1 MEEKTYIRRRG
12 REFRAIQWN
21 GENSEEIISFIGASF
36 VVGIDYERKF
46 IVLQSI
52 GKKIVAEKGDFIFRS
67 NDASFRPIVVM
78 SELDFNS
85 TFEKYQTSSVCLQ
98 E

>member
-1 MEEKTYIRRRG
+1 MEEKIYIRRRG

-21 GENSEEIISFIGASF
+21 GENSEEIISFVGAGF

-46 IVLQSI
+46 IVLQSF
-52 GKKIVAEKGDFIFRS
+52 GRKIVAEEGDFIFRS
-67 NDASFRPIVVM
+67 NDIPFKPIMVM
-78 SELDFNS
+78 SESDFNS
-85 TFEKYQTSSVCLQ
+85 TFERYNGKDN

>member
-21 GENSEEIISFIGASF
+21 GENSEEIISFIGAGY
-36 VVGIDYERKF
+36 VVSIDYERKF
-46 IVLQSI
+46 IVLQSFL
-52 GKKIVAEKGDFIFRS
+52 KKIVAEEGDFIFRS
-67 NDASFRPIVVM
+67 NDIPFKPIMVM

-85 TFEKYQTSSVCLQ
+85 TFERYNGKDK

>member
-12 REFRAIQWN
+12 SEFRAIQWN
-21 GENSEEIISFIGASF
+21 GENSEEIISFIGACF

-46 IVLQSI
+46 IVLQSLT
-52 GKKIVAEKGDFIFRS
+52 KKIVAEEGDFIFRS
-67 NDASFRPIVVM
+67 NDIPFKPIMVM
-78 SELDFNS
+78 SESDFNS
-85 TFEKYQTSSVCLQ
+85 TFERYNGKDN